1 MSRHFKLIL
10 RRPTWVALFLLLA
23 NNAYSADPANPLP
36 ADPKGLAFFEAKIRP
51 ILTEH
56 CLSCH
61 STEAAAQ
68 NRLSGGLF
76 LDSREGWAKGG
87 DSGQAIVPGKPD
99 ASLLLKSV
107 LYDGDI
113 NMPPKGKLPAAA
125 IRDISQWIRMGA
137 PDPRTGTAPIKKQT
151 GLSVEAGKSF
161 WSYRPIVRPKVPTVQ
176 NLAWAHNDIDRF
188 ILKRLEA
195 KGMAPA
201 PDADKQTLIRRVYFD
216 LTGLPPSPEAIQDF
230 VRDTDPKAYEKLVDR
245 LMGSHAFAERW
256 ARHWLDISR
265 YADSVTL
272 RGLIYTESW
281 RYRDYVIN
289 SIQNNI
295 PINQIIREQIAG
307 DLLPAQNDEVRT
319 RNLIATTYLTLGNSN
334 LEEQDKQQL
343 RMDVVDEMLDVIAK
357 GLLGQTLTC
366 ARCHDHK
373 FDPIPTSDYYALAGI
388 LRNAKALEEDNV
400 SKWVEVPLPMK
411 PDLAKAIALHDAE
424 MARLQ
429 QKIQLLKGPTNTRDN
444 QGTGI
449 IPPSSLP
456 GIVVDDAMAKKVGMW
471 QHSTFSGSYIG
482 SGYIHD
488 QNSEKG
494 KKTLTFAPD
503 LPANG
508 LYEVRLAYS
517 PGSSRSKSVSV
528 TIFAAGGEKTLAIDM
543 TKPGPIDGRFV
554 SLGEHRFEKTGQSF
568 VILSNEGT
576 TGHVTADAVQFL
588 PLDGST
594 TARETA
600 PSAKPSPKSDTPS
613 PGDFANK
620 QQTIKELEKEL
631 RKLKSAAPKRPMAMS
646 VVEEKKIEDARIHI
660 RGLVSNP
667 GPVVPRGVLQVV
679 NAGPLTPFPKD
690 QSGRLQL
697 ADWIVASGN
706 PLTPRVMSNRIWTW
720 LMGQGIVRT
729 VDNFG
734 TTGEAPTHPELLD
747 FLASEFLDQGWSL
760 KPLVR
765 QIVLSRTYQL
775 SSSVSESL
783 TRLDP
788 ENRLWG
794 RAQRKR
800 LDAEEIRDAM
810 FFIAGNLD
818 RQSGGFLFPETL
830 AADYGFTTESTRR
843 SIYLPAFRNALPEIF
858 EVFDF
863 ADTSMVTGKRTES
876 TVAPQALF
884 MLNSPFPAKQ
894 STLAAKRDIGDWPK
908 NTITERIQKAYINTL
923 GRNATL
929 SEMQIAERFLNKAET
944 SPISSSEKHHQ
955 GLEALYHALF
965 ASADFRMLN

>member
-1 MSRHFKLIL
+1 MNRLQSIL
-10 RRPTWVALFLLLA
+10 ASLALLLGQIVVA
-23 NNAYSADPANPLP
+23 SDPVQPNP

-51 ILTEH
+51 ILAEH

-76 LDSREGWAKGG
+76 LDSREGWTKGG
-87 DSGQAIVPGKPD
+87 DSGPAIVPRKPD

-137 PDPRTGTAPIKKQT
+137 PDPRNGAQPIKKQT
-151 GLSVEAGKSF
+151 GLSIEAGKSF

-176 NLAWAHNDIDRF
+176 NSAWAHNDLDRF
-188 ILKRLEA
+188 ILKGLEA
-195 KGMAPA
+195 KGLVPA
-201 PDADKQTLIRRVYFD
+201 PDADKQTLIRRIYFD

-230 VRDTDPKAYEKLVDR
+230 VRDTDPKAYEKLVDK
-245 LMGSHAFAERW
+245 LMGSHAFPERW
-256 ARHWLDISR
+256 TRHWLDISR

-272 RGLIYTESW
+272 RGLIYTEAW
-281 RYRDYVIN
+281 RYRDYVME

-295 PINQIIREQIAG
+295 PLNQIIREQIAG
-307 DLLPAQNDEVRT
+307 DLLPAPNDAVRT
-319 RNLIATTYLTLGNSN
+319 RNLIATTYLALGNSN

-343 RMDVVDEMLDVIAK
+343 RMDVVDEMLDVIGK

-400 SKWVEVPLPMK
+400 SKWVEVPLPIK
-411 PDLAKAIALHDAE
+411 PELAKAIALHDAE
-424 MARLQ
+424 VARLQ
-429 QKIQLLKGPTNTRDN
+429 QKIQLLKGTTTATNN
-444 QGTGI
+444 KGTGV
-449 IPPSSLP
+449 IPLSTLP
-456 GIVVDDAMAKKVGMW
+456 GIVVDDVMAKKVGMW
-471 QHSTFSGSYIG
+471 QHSTFSGNYIG
-482 SGYIHD
+482 SGYVHD

-517 PGSSRSKSVSV
+517 PGSSRSKSASV
-528 TIFAAGGEKTLAIDM
+528 TVFSAGGEKTLHIDM
-543 TKPGPIDGRFV
+543 TKPGPIDGRFI
-554 SLGEHRFEKTGQSF
+554 SLGEHRFEKTGQSY
-568 VILSNEGT
+568 ILLSNEDT

-588 PLDGST
+588 PLEGINST
-594 TARETA
+594 KETTSPA
-600 PSAKPSPKSDTPS
+600 KLPPNDLTHSAKEL
-613 PGDFANK
+613 ANK
-620 QQTIKELEKEL
+620 QQTLKDLEKEL

-667 GPVVPRGVLQVV
+667 GQLVPRGVLQVAH
-679 NAGPLTPFPKD
+679 AGPMKPFPKD
-690 QSGRLQL
+690 QSGRGQL
-697 ADWIVASGN
+697 ADWIVAPAN

-747 FLASEFLDQGWSL
+747 FLASEFLDLGWSL

-765 QIVLSRTYQL
+765 QIVLSRTYRL
-775 SSSVSESL
+775 SSAAPESL
-783 TRLDP
+783 ARTDP

-810 FFIAGNLD
+810 LVIAGNLD
-818 RQSGGFLFPETL
+818 PQTGGTLFPETL
-830 AADYGFTTESTRR
+830 AADYGYTSDSTRR

-876 TVAPQALF
+876 TIAPQALF
-884 MLNSPFPAKQ
+884 MLNAPFPAKQ
-894 STLAAKRDIGDWPK
+894 ATLAARRDFGDWPRA
-908 NTITERIQKAYINTL
+908 TTTERIQKAYTKTL
-923 GRNATL
+923 GRNPTP
-929 SEMQIAERFLNKAET
+929 SELAIAERFLKQAKTNPDPTLKK
-944 SPISSSEKHHQ
+944 SPQ
-955 GLEALYHALF
+955 GLEALYHGLF

>member
-1 MSRHFKLIL
+1 MNRLQLIL
-10 RRPTWVALFLLLA
+10 IGAFLLLGRVVVA
-23 NNAYSADPANPLP
+23 SDPVKPVP
-36 ADPKGLAFFEAKIRP
+36 ADPKALAFFEAKIRP
-51 ILTEH
+51 IITEH

-76 LDSREGWAKGG
+76 LDSREGWSKGG
-87 DSGQAIVPGKPD
+87 DSGPAIVPGKPD

-137 PDPRTGTAPIKKQT
+137 PDPRKGAQPTKKQT
-151 GLSVEAGKSF
+151 GLTIEAGKSF
-161 WSYRPIVRPKVPTVQ
+161 WSYRPIVRPKVPTTQ
-176 NLAWAHNDIDRF
+176 NSSWAHNDIDRF
-188 ILKRLEA
+188 ILKGLEVR
-195 KGMAPA
+195 GLVPA
-201 PDADKQTLIRRVYFD
+201 PDADKQTLIRRLFFD

-230 VRDTDPKAYEKLVDR
+230 VRDTDPKAYEKLVGK
-245 LMGSHAFAERW
+245 LMGSPAFAERW
-256 ARHWLDISR
+256 TRHWLDISR

-272 RGLIYTESW
+272 RGLIYTEAW
-281 RYRDYVIN
+281 RYRDYVME

-295 PINQIIREQIAG
+295 PLNQIIREQIAG
-307 DLLPAQNDEVRT
+307 DLLPAPNDALRT
-319 RNLIATTYLTLGNSN
+319 RNLVATTYLALGNSN

-343 RMDVVDEMLDVIAK
+343 RMDVVDEMLDVIGK

-388 LRNAKALEEDNV
+388 LRNAKALEDDNV

-411 PDLAKAIALHDAE
+411 PELSKAIALHDA
-424 MARLQ
+424 AVLKLQ
-429 QKIQLLKGPTNTRDN
+429 QKIQLLKGTTSTKTKKD
-444 QGTGI
+444 QGI
-449 IPPSSLP
+449 IPPGSLP
-456 GIVVDDAMAKKVGMW
+456 GILVDDGIAKKVGMW
-471 QHSTFSGSYIG
+471 QHSTFSGNYIG
-482 SGYIHD
+482 SGYVHD

-508 LYEVRLAYS
+508 VYEVRLAYS

-528 TIFAAGGEKTLAIDM
+528 TVFSAGGEKTLQIDM
-543 TKPGPIDGRFV
+543 TKPGPIDGRFI
-554 SLGEHRFEKTGQSF
+554 SLGEHRFEKTGQSY
-568 VILSNEGT
+568 VLLSNEAT

-588 PLDGST
+588 PLEGGPPNKET
-594 TARETA
+594 T
-600 PSAKPSPKSDTPS
+600 PPAKPTSQD
-613 PGDFANK
+613 GANLQEGSLK
-620 QQTIKELEKEL
+620 KESTLKDLEKDL
-631 RKLKSAAPKRPMAMS
+631 RKLKSIAPKRPMAMS
-646 VVEEKKIEDARIHI
+646 VVEEKKIDDARIHI

-679 NAGPLTPFPKD
+679 NAGPTKSFPKD

-697 ADWIVASGN
+697 ADWIVAPAN

-760 KPLVR
+760 KPLIR
-765 QIVLSRTYQL
+765 QIVLSRTYRL
-775 SSSVSESL
+775 SSAAPESL
-783 TRLDP
+783 ARIDP

-810 FFIAGNLD
+810 LVIAGNLD
-818 RQSGGFLFPETL
+818 PQTGGTLFPETL
-830 AADYGFTTESTRR
+830 AADYGYTSDSTRR

-884 MLNSPFPAKQ
+884 MLNSPFTAKQ
-894 STLAAKRDIGDWPK
+894 ATLAAKRDIGDWP
-908 NTITERIQKAYINTL
+908 TATTTDRIQKAYTKTL
-923 GRNATL
+923 GRNPTP
-929 SEMQIAERFLNKAET
+929 SEIQIAVRFLNKAAT
-944 SPISSSEKHHQ
+944 NPNPDPTKSSQ

>member
-1 MSRHFKLIL
+1 MNRLRLIL
-10 RRPTWVALFLLLA
+10 ASVSLLLGQVVFA
-23 NNAYSADPANPLP
+23 SDPVQPVP
-36 ADPKGLAFFEAKIRP
+36 ADPKGLAFFETKIRP

-76 LDSREGWAKGG
+76 LDSREGWTKGG
-87 DSGQAIVPGKPD
+87 DSGPAIVPGKPD

-137 PDPRTGTAPIKKQT
+137 PDPRKGTAPTKKQT
-151 GLSVEAGKSF
+151 GLSIEAGKSF
-161 WSYRPIVRPKVPTVQ
+161 WSYQPIVRPNLPIVQ
-176 NLAWAHNDIDRF
+176 NPAWAQNDIDRF
-188 ILKRLEA
+188 ILKGLEA
-195 KGMAPA
+195 KGLATA

-230 VRDTDPKAYEKLVDR
+230 VGDTDPKAYEKLVDR

-256 ARHWLDISR
+256 TRHWLDISR

-272 RGLIYTESW
+272 RGLIYTEAW
-281 RYRDYVIN
+281 RYRDYVME

-295 PINQIIREQIAG
+295 PLNQIIREQIAG
-307 DLLPAQNDEVRT
+307 DLLPASNDAVRT

-343 RMDVVDEMLDVIAK
+343 RMDVVDEMLDVIGK
-357 GLLGQTLTC
+357 GLLGQTITC

-400 SKWVEVPLPMK
+400 SKWVEVPLPIK

-424 MARLQ
+424 VAKLQ
-429 QKIQLLKGPTNTRDN
+429 KKIQLLKGNTTARDN
-444 QGTGI
+444 KGNGI
-449 IPPSSLP
+449 IPLGSLP

-471 QHSTFSGSYIG
+471 QHSTFSGNYIG
-482 SGYIHD
+482 SGYVHD

-517 PGSSRSKSVSV
+517 PGSSRSKSVTV

-568 VILSNEGT
+568 VILSNEDT

-588 PLDGST
+588 PLEGNTS
-594 TARETA
+594 ARETV
-600 PSAKPSPKSDTPS
+600 PSTKPSPNSETPS
-613 PGDFANK
+613 TNDLANK
-620 QQTIKELEKEL
+620 QQTIKDLEKEL
-631 RKLKSAAPKRPMAMS
+631 RKLKSSAPKRPMAMS

-667 GPVVPRGVLQVV
+667 GQVVPRGVLQVA
-679 NAGPLTPFPKD
+679 NAVPTKPYPKD

-697 ADWIVASGN
+697 ADWIVAPAN

-765 QIVLSRTYQL
+765 QIVLSRTYRL
-775 SSSVSESL
+775 SSSAPESR
-783 TRLDP
+783 TRTDP

-810 FFIAGNLD
+810 LVIAGNLD
-818 RQSGGFLFPETL
+818 PQPGGFLFPETL
-830 AADYGFTTESTRR
+830 AADYGFTSESNRR

-894 STLAAKRDIGDWPK
+894 ATLAAKRDIGDLPK
-908 NTITERIQKAYINTL
+908 AKITERIQKAYLKTF
-923 GRNATL
+923 GRNPTA
-929 SEMQIAERFLNKAET
+929 SEIQIAERFLNKAVH
-944 SPISSSEKHHQ
+944 SPDPTKSSSQ